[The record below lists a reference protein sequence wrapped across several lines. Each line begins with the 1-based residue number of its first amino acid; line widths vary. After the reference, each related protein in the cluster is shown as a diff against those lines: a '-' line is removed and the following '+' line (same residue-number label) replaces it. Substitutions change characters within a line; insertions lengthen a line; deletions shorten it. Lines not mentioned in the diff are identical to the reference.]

1 LLKQQTKTKLRKS
14 KKTMPK
20 NDAAAGAPPAPAQK
34 QWRTEQCVAICDYEG
49 STNEI
54 SFQKGD
60 VISVTGK
67 RGDSS
72 GFWEGITTGVNIDIM
87 TGKKNKHLS
96 TDKEGKGNKK
106 SASAADAAAVSTK
119 GLFPTCM
126 VSSNMRAYNEPRFC
140 DKVLVLYDYAH
151 KTNDEADLCKG
162 DVWTVTR
169 PSTSPGWWYGVKE
182 GAGQRVGDA
191 AMAGGPSAG
200 KTHKSYSSAKSSSS
214 EKLIPINFVT
224 SKLVVGGLPCQ
235 GNATNELPM
244 SAGDVL
250 QLIRK
255 WNDGWWEGML
265 RGKRGIFPSNLVHP
279 NVSTITPPLFC
290 QKCKTILQYHGAA
303 VAGATGKCTEC
314 AEHERVV
321 DCMLESLVTQKH
333 MTSNSS
339 SSGGGAVDRIH
350 LFALVDEELLY
361 GKKFLQDVQS
371 GGTSAAGAAS
381 SNLDTTTVRRFHAA
395 APSTVVGV

>member
-1 LLKQQTKTKLRKS
+1 
-14 KKTMPK
+14 MPA
-20 NDAAAGAPPAPAQK
+20 NDASAPPPAQK
-34 QWRTEQCVAICDYEG
+34 QWRTEQCVAICDYQA
-49 STNEI
+49 SSSNEI

-72 GFWEGITTGVNIDIM
+72 GFWEGITTGVNIDIL

-96 TDKEGKGNKK
+96 TEKEGKSSKK
-106 SASAADAAAVSTK
+106 NNADAALSTK

-140 DKVLVLYDYAH
+140 DKILVLYDYAP

-162 DVWTVTR
+162 DIWTVTR

-182 GAGQRVGDA
+182 GTGQRVGDS
-191 AMAGGPSAG
+191 AMSGPTGSN
-200 KTHKSYSSAKSSSS
+200 KHKSYSSSPSKSSSS
-214 EKLIPINFVT
+214 SGEKLIPINFVT
-224 SKLVVGGLPCQ
+224 SKLVVSGLPCQ

-244 SAGDVL
+244 STGDVL
-250 QLIRK
+250 QMIRR

-279 NVSTITPPLFC
+279 NVSTIAPPLFC
-290 QKCKTILQYHGAA
+290 QRCKNILQYQGP
-303 VAGATGKCTEC
+303 VTAGSTGKCSEC

-321 DCMLESLVTQKH
+321 DCMLQSLVIQKH
-333 MTSNSS
+333 SGSGESS
-339 SSGGGAVDRIH
+339 STTTMN
-350 LFALVDEELLY
+350 LFSLVDEELLY
-361 GKKFLQDVQS
+361 GKKFLQDVKS
-371 GGTSAAGAAS
+371 GGTSVSGGG
-381 SNLDTTTVRRFHAA
+381 SNLDTTTVRRFHTAT
-395 APSTVVGV
+395 PPIV